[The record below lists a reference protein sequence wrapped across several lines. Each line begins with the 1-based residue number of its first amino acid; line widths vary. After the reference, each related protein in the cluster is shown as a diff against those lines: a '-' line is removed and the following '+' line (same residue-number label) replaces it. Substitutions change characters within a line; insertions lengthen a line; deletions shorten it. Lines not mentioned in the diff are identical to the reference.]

1 MEIFKIILL
10 IVAYSFGIATLIV
23 QIISYLKDLEYKETI
38 FFTIVFLL
46 LIIASTIQ
54 GVVKTEDLLLFDIQD
69 LAINVLTVVF
79 AISIPV
85 NIHKERVD
93 TFRKLRNGVVISIGT
108 IIIALV
114 VMLHSL
120 NHSVL
125 TIWVVSA
132 HLFLSVIYSMFFL
145 LSTKPGVLIKSRE
158 KSERLLAFLILI
170 IMTVSLAFIVV
181 NFKVFTFKYL
191 QQNGGVILAI
201 ICIILSVSKIPGD
214 IKKLVQT
221 ENTISTDENKL
232 AKLGI
237 TQREQ
242 EVLQLLIT
250 GKAYKEIASEL
261 FISLPTVKTHVSNIY
276 SKAKVRNRLE
286 LSNLINYKI
295 GRASC
300 WGRV

>member
-1 MEIFKIILL
+1 M
-10 IVAYSFGIATLIV
+10 AYSLGIATLIV
-23 QIISYLKDLEYKETI
+23 QIICYLKDLEYKETI

-54 GVVKTEDLLLFDIQD
+54 GFVKTESSLLFEIQE
-69 LAINVLTVVF
+69 LVINVLTVVF

-93 TFRKLRNGVVISIGT
+93 TFRKTRNGVVITIGT

-114 VMLHSL
+114 IMLHSL
-120 NHSVL
+120 NESVL
-125 TIWVVSA
+125 TILFVSV

-145 LSTKPGVLIKSRE
+145 LFTKPGALIQSRE
-158 KSERLLAFLILI
+158 KSERLLAFIVLA
-170 IMTVSLAFIVV
+170 IMVVSFVLFVI
-181 NFKVFTFKYL
+181 NYEKFTLKIL
-191 QQNGGVILAI
+191 QQNGGIILAI
-201 ICIILSVSKIPGD
+201 ICIILSASKIPGD

-221 ENTISTDENKL
+221 EKTISTDENKL

-237 TQREQ
+237 TQREK
-242 EVLQLLIT
+242 EVLQLLVT
-250 GKAYKEIASEL
+250 GKTYKEIAAEL

-286 LSNLINYKI
+286 LSNLINYI
-295 GRASC
+295 S
-300 WGRV
+300 

>member
-1 MEIFKIILL
+1 M
-10 IVAYSFGIATLIV
+10 AYSLGIATLIV
-23 QIISYLKDLEYKETI
+23 QIICYLKDLEYKETI

-54 GVVKTEDLLLFDIQD
+54 GFVKTESSLLFEIQE
-69 LAINVLTVVF
+69 LVINVLTVVF

-93 TFRKLRNGVVISIGT
+93 TFRKTRNGVVITIGT

-114 VMLHSL
+114 IMLHSL
-120 NHSVL
+120 NESVL
-125 TIWVVSA
+125 TILFVSV

-145 LSTKPGVLIKSRE
+145 LFTKPGALIQSRE
-158 KSERLLAFLILI
+158 KSERLLAFIVLT
-170 IMTVSLAFIVV
+170 IMVVSFVLFVI
-181 NFKVFTFKYL
+181 NYEKFTLKTL
-191 QQNGGVILAI
+191 QQNGGIILAI
-201 ICIILSVSKIPGD
+201 ICIILSVSKIPCD

-221 ENTISTDENKL
+221 EKTISTDENKL

-237 TQREQ
+237 TQREK
-242 EVLQLLIT
+242 EVLQLLVT
-250 GKAYKEIASEL
+250 GKTYKEIAAEL

-286 LSNLINYKI
+286 LSNLINFI
-295 GRASC
+295 S
-300 WGRV
+300 